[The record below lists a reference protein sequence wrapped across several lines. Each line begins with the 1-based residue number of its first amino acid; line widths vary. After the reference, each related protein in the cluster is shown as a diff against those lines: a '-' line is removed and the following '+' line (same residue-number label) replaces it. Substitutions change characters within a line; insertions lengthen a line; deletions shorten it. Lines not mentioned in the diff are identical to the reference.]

1 MKVTWEYT
9 SIILAAM
16 LFGVVSMAAASPA
29 SGDEVWTRIDKS
41 GLSQPGI
48 DGPELPAAY
57 ETFRLNKTAVAAIL
71 NSAPEEFTY
80 AREVILTMP
89 LPDGSYQRFAIEH
102 SPVVEPGLLVKYPEL
117 GATYRGRGI
126 DDPTAT
132 ARFDFL
138 PNGFRSMILSASGTV
153 IIDPYTSGDTGT
165 YKSYRKGSKPAS
177 NTFFCE
183 TGGDEIDP
191 LTNSKDL
198 AVENIF
204 ADVSAPEVVSGAQLR
219 TYRLAVAATNEYA
232 VAVGGNTVAGTLA
245 AQVLVINRVNAIYER
260 DVALRVIIVSNND
273 LIVYAGDNTCATLPC
288 TAATDPY
295 ANSNGSM
302 MLTENSATLTAVIGI
317 ANYDIGHV
325 FSTGGGGVATLGV
338 SCGSGKAR
346 GVTGQSNPVG
356 DPFAVD
362 YVAHELGH
370 QFGANHTFNGAT
382 GNCAGGNRSSSN
394 SFEPGSGITVMA
406 YAGICGT
413 QNLARHSIDTFHVRS
428 IEAIVAF
435 SQTGN
440 GNTCAAITDTGN
452 TIPALSG
459 PGNFHIPKQ
468 TPFALTAAATDIDGD
483 TITYDWQQYDSGIGP
498 GTTTVPNSD
507 SDGTSRPI
515 FRPYLPS
522 VSGIR
527 TFPSLQYIL
536 NNANVPPSAT
546 GGFLTGELL
555 PVIGRTMNFR
565 VVARDN
571 RLGAGGVT
579 TATSLVTV
587 DAASGPFA
595 LTSPNTNLNYAAGSI
610 QTIQWNVAGTAN
622 APVSA
627 SNVRISMSTDGGNS
641 FPTVLAANTPNDGSE
656 DVSIPNILSATT
668 RIKIEAV
675 GNIFFDIS
683 DTNFSI
689 GVAAEA
695 FISGQIQTTD
705 GVGLRDAQVSII
717 DPQGSTRSVRTTTF
731 GFYSFDG
738 VQMGNSYTIRV
749 SSRRQRFASR
759 VVQVNSDMA
768 DLNFV
773 GLE

>member
-1 MKVTWEYT
+1 
-9 SIILAAM
+9 
-16 LFGVVSMAAASPA
+16 
-29 SGDEVWTRIDKS
+29 
-41 GLSQPGI
+41 
-48 DGPELPAAY
+48 
-57 ETFRLNKTAVAAIL
+57 
-71 NSAPEEFTY
+71 
-80 AREVILTMP
+80 
-89 LPDGSYQRFAIEH
+89 
-102 SPVVEPGLLVKYPEL
+102 
-117 GATYRGRGI
+117 
-126 DDPTAT
+126 
-132 ARFDFL
+132 
-138 PNGFRSMILSASGTV
+138 
-153 IIDPYTSGDTGT
+153 
-165 YKSYRKGSKPAS
+165 
-177 NTFFCE
+177 
-183 TGGDEIDP
+183 
-191 LTNSKDL
+191 
-198 AVENIF
+198 
-204 ADVSAPEVVSGAQLR
+204 
-219 TYRLAVAATNEYA
+219 
-232 VAVGGNTVAGTLA
+232 
-245 AQVLVINRVNAIYER
+245 
-260 DVALRVIIVSNND
+260 
-273 LIVYAGDNTCATLPC
+273 
-288 TAATDPY
+288 
-295 ANSNGSM
+295 
-302 MLTENSATLTAVIGI
+302 
-317 ANYDIGHV
+317 
-325 FSTGGGGVATLGV
+325 
-338 SCGSGKAR
+338 
-346 GVTGQSNPVG
+346 
-356 DPFAVD
+356 
-362 YVAHELGH
+362 
-370 QFGANHTFNGAT
+370 
-382 GNCAGGNRSSSN
+382 
-394 SFEPGSGITVMA
+394 
-406 YAGICGT
+406 
-413 QNLARHSIDTFHVRS
+413 
-428 IEAIVAF
+428 
-435 SQTGN
+435 
-440 GNTCAAITDTGN
+440 
-452 TIPALSG
+452 
-459 PGNFHIPKQ
+459 
-468 TPFALTAAATDIDGD
+468 
-483 TITYDWQQYDSGIGP
+483 
-498 GTTTVPNSD
+498 
-507 SDGTSRPI
+507 
-515 FRPYLPS
+515 
-522 VSGIR
+522 
-527 TFPSLQYIL
+527 LQYIL